1 MSSYEGNICTAFS
14 SAVFLHNAAPV
25 PLSGAELNWTS
36 EPHVAFL
43 TLQMHEMR
51 FLIHCFISY
60 LANIA
65 MATSYTPTVTR
76 IACFRFK
83 ENVTAEQKGDR
94 ARAFLNLYAQHQDLI
109 LGMPKGGKP
118 LNTPLNLT
126 NVKRDSIWD
135 TGFTVTFKVSCHGTA
150 WIPESFLLMQLYRAK
165 RQGLSLTRSLGMIS

>member
-1 MSSYEGNICTAFS
+1 MRSLRYFVISN
-14 SAVFLHNAAPV
+14 LAA
-25 PLSGAELNWTS
+25 L
-36 EPHVAFL
+36 
-43 TLQMHEMR
+43 
-51 FLIHCFISY
+51 
-60 LANIA
+60 A

-94 ARAFLNLYAQHQDLI
+94 ARAFLDLYAQHQDLI

-135 TGFTVTFKVSCHGTA
+135 TGFIVTFKVISCR
-150 WIPESFLLMQLYRAK
+150 IIILLCGSSPLTQQYRARK
-165 RQGLSLTRSLGMIS
+165 HGLNLTKNPATINSRWADCQSCREADFLTPY